1 MHDSPAHAAPGVHAH
16 AANLDR
22 TSRKKLVAG
31 IAVGF
36 LAAGIG
42 ALYTV
47 FARLGIAHGLASS
60 DMTFLRFGV
69 AGVVTLP
76 LLIHYLRRDAAR
88 IFAQWRIWLAIV
100 LLAGPLFGLLM
111 FTAFQFA
118 PVSHAAVFP
127 FSAMSVMGTVL
138 AARYLGDRLTLRK
151 VVGIGLVIGG
161 LFLLSGLDRAS
172 LEPRALVGDL
182 MFILAGALW
191 AGFGILL
198 RRFKLAPLLATAM
211 VSFFALATYVPI
223 YLAATGGTRLLAAQ
237 PSLVLVEVLVQGVI
251 AGAGTLYTYA
261 KTVELLGAARAAVFP
276 ALAPGMAALLAWP
289 VLGHIPGIFETL
301 GLFVAIVGLLISVTQ
316 RSPSRIDAHNVL
328 QPVAGSVASEAR

>member
-1 MHDSPAHAAPGVHAH
+1 MHNSLAPSGVHTH

-31 IAVGF
+31 IAVGL

-69 AGVVTLP
+69 AGVVTMP
-76 LLIHYLRRDAAR
+76 MLIHFLRRDAAR
-88 IFAQWRIWLAIV
+88 IVAQWRIWLAVV

-138 AARYLGDRLTLRK
+138 AARYLGDRLTARK
-151 VVGIGLVIGG
+151 VVGTGLVIVG
-161 LFLLSGLDRAS
+161 LVVLSGLERAS
-172 LEPRALVGDL
+172 LEPRALIGDA

-198 RRFKLAPLLATAM
+198 RRFKLSALLATAM

-261 KTVELLGAARAAVFP
+261 KTVELLGASRAAVFP

-289 VLGHIPGIFETL
+289 VLGHVPGIFETS
-301 GLFVAIVGLLISVTQ
+301 GLVVAMAGLLISVTQ
-316 RSPSRIDAHNVL
+316 PSRSTPRLRRRPPHAAASV
-328 QPVAGSVASEAR
+328 PEEAG